1 MHLVHEVTSPQ
12 AFDSLRIS
20 ERKVKYPE
28 LTLATVDHGVPTSN
42 RALGI
47 KDPLSKKQIDALEN
61 NFNQVAIT
69 YKDSEVKM
77 RQHTKN
83 TKSPLLASMQIK
95 TGGTVGG
102 VCTAKLSEA
111 EVMFE
116 GGVTDVLIPNQVTHK
131 DKIARMCAL
140 AKQGDIKVCVDNLE
154 NVQTI
159 SEIASAYGVQ
169 IGVLI
174 EVETQMNRAGVRSV
188 EEGVAIAK
196 LAESLPG
203 INFKGVMS
211 HQSLSEF
218 TTHENR
224 FKVGKET
231 IQKCLDVGNAIKNEG
246 IAVEMVSSGET
257 FTIDVA
263 KEIPGVTEVEGG
275 TYALGGTLYHY
286 MEDFQISNKVLGTI
300 ISKPKPDIAIGD
312 VGLLALSSRGANHI
326 ENMPGIKIIQVT
338 DNHIV
343 LKNDGTETIEI
354 GDKFCIIPAYQD
366 MLVNRWDEYIAVR
379 DGIVEQVW
387 DIPGRGCTQ

>member
-1 MHLVHEVTSPQ
+1 MNTYRPVPGTLVKDLDTPC
-12 AFDSLRIS
+12 L
-20 ERKVKYPE
+20 
-28 LTLATVDHGVPTSN
+28 LVD
-42 RALGI
+42 L
-47 KDPLSKKQIDALEN
+47 DALEN

-69 YKDSEVKM
+69 YKYSEVKM

-231 IQKCLDVGNAIKNEG
+231 IQTCLDVGNAIKNEG

-354 GDKFCIIPAYQD
+354 GDKFCVIPAYQD

>member
-1 MHLVHEVTSPQ
+1 MNTYRPVPGTLVKDLDTPC
-12 AFDSLRIS
+12 L
-20 ERKVKYPE
+20 
-28 LTLATVDHGVPTSN
+28 LVD
-42 RALGI
+42 L
-47 KDPLSKKQIDALEN
+47 DALEN

-231 IQKCLDVGNAIKNEG
+231 IQTCLDVGNAIKNEG

-300 ISKPKPDIAIGD
+300 ISKPKPDIAIGA

-354 GDKFCIIPAYQD
+354 GDKFCVIPAYQD